1 MTRLFAFFAAL
12 TGLATTATAQRL
24 AHHDLLLLP
33 LTKTAAGAWQT
44 GTPQFLTAFNRQGY
58 NNQPC
63 FFSPTEIYLT
73 VQMPDDTT
81 QTDIIALDLATRT
94 QTRIT
99 ATRPEA
105 EYSPTPMPDG
115 RHFST
120 VRVEAD
126 GRQRLWQLPLD
137 RSGTGQPVFP
147 NLYGVGYHCWVRD
160 TVAALF
166 IVGEAPEPHTLVL
179 AGLRGQRPLRI
190 ASAIGRCLQKMPN
203 GRLAFVQK
211 ATEQT
216 WFIKAFDLNKQST
229 EVLTKTLPGCEDFVV
244 LPDGTLLSSCQ
255 TKLYQFRPG
264 MTDWQQIADLSPYGV
279 RRITRL
285 AVRDSRLVVVVD

>member
-1 MTRLFAFFAAL
+1 MTRLFAFAAL
-12 TGLATTATAQRL
+12 MLLTFTTSAQRL
-24 AHHDLLLLP
+24 AHHDLFLFP

-44 GTPQFLTAFNRQGY
+44 GTPQFLTAFNRTGY

-63 FFSPTEIYLT
+63 FFGPTELYLT
-73 VQMPDDTT
+73 AQLPGDTT
-81 QTDIIALDLATRT
+81 QTEIVALNLATRT
-94 QTRIT
+94 QTRVT

-137 RSGTGQPVFP
+137 RSHAGQPVFP
-147 NLYGVGYHCWVRD
+147 NLYGVGYHCWLRD
-160 TVAALF
+160 TLAALF
-166 IVGEAPEPHTLVL
+166 IVGEPPAAHTLVL

-190 ASAIGRCLQKMPN
+190 ASAIGRCLQKMPD

-216 WFIKAFDLNKQST
+216 WLIKTYDLQKKAS
-229 EVLTKTLPGCEDFVV
+229 EVLTKTLPGCEDFVAM
-244 LPDGTLLSSCQ
+244 PDGSLIGSCGP
-255 TKLYQFRPG
+255 KLYQFSAG
-264 MTDWQQIADLSPYGV
+264 ATDWQEIADLSPYGV
-279 RRITRL
+279 RRATRL
-285 AVRDSRLVVVVD
+285 AAREGRLVVVVE